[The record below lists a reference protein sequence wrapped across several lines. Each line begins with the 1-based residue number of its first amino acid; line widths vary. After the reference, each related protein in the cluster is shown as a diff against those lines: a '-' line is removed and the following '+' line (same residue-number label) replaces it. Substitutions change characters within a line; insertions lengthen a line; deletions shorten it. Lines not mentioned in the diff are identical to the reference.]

1 MIDINTTNN
10 KANAPM
16 IKAMKVDV
24 FVVYNTTDD
33 GADQL
38 PTNSPT
44 LVTKRPTELPKLV
57 PTTRPTKLPTKIPT
71 RFPSKLPTK
80 APSKLRM

>member
-16 IKAMKVDV
+16 IKAMKADV

-38 PTNSPT
+38 STNSPT
-44 LVTKRPTELPKLV
+44 LVTKQHW
-57 PTTRPTKLPTKIPT
+57 
-71 RFPSKLPTK
+71 
-80 APSKLRM
+80 